1 MTAVICALLA
11 LAQLLVFAHVNLV
24 AHRTCALH
32 GEAVHAGVVAAPAG
46 IESVLARFSPTADTT
61 AGHEHEHC
69 LCMSLGRERFLL
81 SSRPRDGA
89 PSLVLSSGRAFP
101 LLEMPAAPIE
111 LLSQAPKS
119 SPPA

>member
-61 AGHEHEHC
+61 AGHEHEHEHC
-69 LCMSLGRERFLL
+69 ERFLL